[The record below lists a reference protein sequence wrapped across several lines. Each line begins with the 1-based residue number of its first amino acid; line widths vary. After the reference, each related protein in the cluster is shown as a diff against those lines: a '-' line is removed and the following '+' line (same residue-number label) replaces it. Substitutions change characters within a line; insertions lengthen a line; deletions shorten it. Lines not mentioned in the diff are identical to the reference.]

1 MREHGNDDH
10 ADAAAEPGFADTG
23 EPCAEAEDKD
33 FCDRG
38 ASFFREMSIAD
49 CW

>member
-10 ADAAAEPGFADTG
+10 ANTAAEPGFADTG

-33 FCDRG
+33 FCDSA
-38 ASFFREMSIAD
+38 ASFLGGISIAD
-49 CW
+49 CR

>member
-1 MREHGNDDH
+1 MREHGDDDH

-33 FCDRG
+33 FCDG
-38 ASFFREMSIAD
+38 AVSF
-49 CW
+49 